1 MSGRLQ
7 GLAMVLADEWIGM
20 EVEVV
25 ETPNSSEI
33 GMKGVVMD
41 ETMNTLRI
49 KTEKSLKTVAKKG
62 RVFRVWYK
70 GECLRVKGDLIA
82 FRPEERIKKGI
93 MLIKRA
99 K

>member
-1 MSGRLQ
+1 MPGRLQ
-7 GLAMVLADEWIGM
+7 GLAMVLADEWIGLK
-20 EVEVV
+20 VEVV
-25 ETPNSSEI
+25 KSPNPCEV
-33 GMKGVVMD
+33 GMKGIVMD
-41 ETMNTLRI
+41 ETMNIFRI

-70 GECLRVKGDLIA
+70 GVRLRVKGDLIA
-82 FRPEERIKKGI
+82 FRPEERIKRGI